1 MAHGI
6 NQAKILFAGDN
17 FYSAFPNLY
26 AIRGRA
32 YRNVLNWSES
42 VASMTEFS
50 PRRLVP
56 GHTMPILEEATA
68 AAALK
73 DYSEAIRSV
82 YDQTVKGI
90 NDGKRELA
98 RETKIKALRALGAR
112 EYNAPNRNYYL
123 SYANELESGQ
133 LSELWF

>member
-17 FYSAFPNLY
+17 CYSAFPNLY
-26 AIRGRA
+26 AIRGTA

-42 VASMTEFS
+42 VARMAEFS

-68 AAALK
+68 VAALK